1 MEQICNSVLLWFK
14 SLFVLVPP
22 HPKYLF
28 NMKLLKTYFFG
39 QASSSCPPTFLCVPI
54 SNLAWSSYKQYWT
67 FHFLIGTNRWN
78 FDLFQSASRHIAWK
92 SLNINLA
99 CWTIQAGTSL
109 LNPNL
114 LEKMKLCSEIIYGCT
129 VQAGENIFLMFI
141 PLLRSLPDYNLRNS
155 DFEKIVFYFFFKK
168 IEGKSNRKQ
177 DGACMLYPL
186 HKVFV
191 GLLHRVLPHKISAL
205 NCFSGKLNECFQKFL
220 LQMDSKF
227 IVCIHLISL
236 KAKVIFP
243 WTCLSHL

>member
-78 FDLFQSASRHIAWK
+78 FDLFQSASRHIASK

-168 IEGKSNRKQ
+168 LRGNQTGNKTEL
-177 DGACMLYPL
+177 ACCT
-186 HKVFV
+186 HCT
-191 GLLHRVLPHKISAL
+191 R
-205 NCFSGKLNECFQKFL
+205 FL
-220 LQMDSKF
+220 LAC
-227 IVCIHLISL
+227 CIEFCPTRYL
-236 KAKVIFP
+236 P
-243 WTCLSHL
+243 WIAFLENWMSAFRSFYFRWIANLLCVFTWFLWKQK